1 MLFVAIG
8 VILVFIFQYNR
19 VIDTKK
25 FIVDATPSSAPS
37 SGEFYMFYLPICF

>member
-25 FIVDATPSSAPS
+25 FIVDATPYFKFLMEDTDKN
-37 SGEFYMFYLPICF
+37 G